1 VSYPSFHNYIRF
13 LRALLRRKH
22 SWLLEESVLLADLC
36 LAYSSLV
43 NMPEQDRKV
52 LFLAAHFKNLGAIYV
67 DSNVLQQEFT
77 DPDDIRSHMELLF
90 MESAQLARD
99 SGLVEVTEV
108 LEQYHLRAIPPS
120 HLARIF
126 QVLNTWVSCRQRK
139 GWRSPMSDHEALIVL
154 KQRAELKWS
163 DPKVVFKFIDH
174 LCRYADSPGR
184 RPAKPISG
192 LDLPLPAGP
201 SALRREMPPTLPPPP
216 TSTDSVAVPRSPS
229 RPLS

>member
-1 VSYPSFHNYIRF
+1 MSYPRFHNYIRL

-22 SWLLEESVLLADLC
+22 SWLLEESVLLGDLC
-36 LAYSSLV
+36 LAYGSLV
-43 NMPEQDRKV
+43 KMPERDKTV
-52 LFLAAHFKNLGAIYV
+52 LLLAAHFKNLGAIYI
-67 DSNVLQQEFT
+67 DSDVLQQQFT

-108 LEQYHLRAIPPS
+108 LEQYHLRAIPPN

-174 LCRYADSPGR
+174 LCRYTDSPSH
-184 RPAKPISG
+184 RPAQPVSG
-192 LDLPLPAGP
+192 LDLPVPEGPA
-201 SALRREMPPTLPPPP
+201 SAHGKSSPPPLP
-216 TSTDSVAVPRSPS
+216 LEGLGVDS
-229 RPLS
+229 